1 MVNAQKSLR
10 TNDIENVG
18 VTPRHHTFFEML
30 GNFSIGDYFRNEAL
44 EWAYELLT
52 SPEYFGFDIN
62 KLYMTYYPTDHETR
76 EKWISLGIPADHLIP
91 LSGNFWEIGEG
102 PCGPCTEIFYDRGEK
117 YDPENKGIELIKED
131 IENDRYLEI
140 WNIVFSQF
148 NAKEGLTRDQYQ
160 ELPSKNIDTG
170 AGLERLAC
178 VIQDVPTNY
187 ETDLFSH

>member
-148 NAKEGLTRDQYQ
+148 NAKEGLTKRSISRT
-160 ELPSKNIDTG
+160 SK
-170 AGLERLAC
+170 
-178 VIQDVPTNY
+178 
-187 ETDLFSH
+187 